1 MTKKNE
7 TDGPNA
13 EVDSNALLD
22 EWSNPSFPQYR
33 KIVNGEMV
41 FLEAGDRP
49 SNCEIVKIDY
59 TSEYRS
65 LLKKILDDSAT

>member
-13 EVDSNALLD
+13 EVYSNALLD

-49 SNCEIVKIDY
+49 SNC
-59 TSEYRS
+59 
-65 LLKKILDDSAT
+65 